1 MGDGGEDGQGDGRS
15 DGPGRGST
23 ACGGGDGAY
32 AARRCCED
40 VEEVHIAAYGRE
52 CRRYDCDGDGVH
64 SGDERW
70 VSAGGSGAG
79 VDGEGCA
86 ESDRGAVDRESG
98 PEGDGELMESY
109 Q

>member
-1 MGDGGEDGQGDGRS
+1 MGDGGEDGEGDGRS

-32 AARRCCED
+32 DARRGCED
-40 VEEVHIAAYGRE
+40 FEEVHIAAYGRE

-70 VSAGGSGAG
+70 VSPGGSAARLTAYA
-79 VDGEGCA
+79 CA
-86 ESDRGAVDRESG
+86 ELAPSPLTPASSPDHVAA
-98 PEGDGELMESY
+98 
-109 Q
+109 